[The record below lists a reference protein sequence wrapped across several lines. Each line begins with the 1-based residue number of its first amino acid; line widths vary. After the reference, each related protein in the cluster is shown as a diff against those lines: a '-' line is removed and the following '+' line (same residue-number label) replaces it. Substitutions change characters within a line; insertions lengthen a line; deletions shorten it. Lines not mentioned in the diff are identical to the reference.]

1 MQALR
6 NFWSERAPRERAWL
20 TAAGAVLGAAVFYL
34 VAVEPAWLGSH
45 RLERSLP
52 ATRAADAELKSLLA
66 EARSL
71 RDKPAAAV
79 SGGDPRALIEGS
91 AQRAGFKPTRI
102 AAGAEGEWVA
112 SFANVPFAAWSG
124 WLTELERSSGLRV
137 IAVKAKA
144 APTPGQVDLELSLRA
159 RRN

>member
-20 TAAGAVLGAAVFYL
+20 AGAAVL
-34 VAVEPAWLGSH
+34 IAAAVFFLAAIEPAWLGSQ

-71 RDKPAAAV
+71 REKPAAAV
-79 SGGDPRALIEGS
+79 SGGDPRALIESS
-91 AQRAGFKPTRI
+91 AQRAGFKPARI
-102 AAGAEGEWVA
+102 AAGAEGEWQV
-112 SFANVPFAAWSG
+112 SFANVPFAAWSA
-124 WLTELERSSGLRV
+124 WLAELERGSGMRV

-144 APTPGQVDLELSLRA
+144 APTPGQVDIELSLRA